1 MKLKLANKSIFDSLT
16 EATAKREMIV
26 TNERQRY
33 IGKTKALMSYAEIN
47 QLPVIV
53 PERLKRDYLKRYPK
67 VRILGDAEVTYIDA
81 LPLVLLC
88 DEGVPKRIIEELKA
102 RGHGVSGF
110 LNEFQDA
117 NEYATTVAGFDP
129 ATPKRDLSS
138 LTVEKIF
145 ETPLLKIELDEIDSV
160 PRIFYKG
167 EKIIDRVAVDFEWR
181 TADGRMFEE
190 SDKIG
195 STYIR
200 IKHGKEIN
208 GMLTVDT
215 KEIAF
220 GERAYR

>member
-1 MKLKLANKSIFDSLT
+1 M
-16 EATAKREMIV
+16 
-26 TNERQRY
+26 
-33 IGKTKALMSYAEIN
+33 
-47 QLPVIV
+47 
-53 PERLKRDYLKRYPK
+53 
-67 VRILGDAEVTYIDA
+67 
-81 LPLVLLC
+81 
-88 DEGVPKRIIEELKA
+88 
-102 RGHGVSGF
+102 
-110 LNEFQDA
+110 
-117 NEYATTVAGFDP
+117 
-129 ATPKRDLSS
+129 
-138 LTVEKIF
+138 
-145 ETPLLKIELDEIDSV
+145 LKIELDEIDSV

>member
-1 MKLKLANKSIFDSLT
+1 MKLELANRTIFELLK
-16 EATAKREMIV
+16 EAHAKGEMIV
-26 TNERQRY
+26 TNERQRRL
-33 IGKTKALMSYAEIN
+33 GKTKALMLFAEIN

-53 PERLKRDYLKRYPK
+53 RQMQKKYYQEEHPDVNIFGHE
-67 VRILGDAEVTYIDA
+67 EVLRFDA
-81 LPLVLLC
+81 LPLTLLC
-88 DEGVPKRIIEELKA
+88 DEGVPKRTIEELKTKC
-102 RGHGVSGF
+102 HGVSGF

-117 NEYATTVAGFDP
+117 NEYATTVVGFDP
-129 ATPKRDLSS
+129 ATLKRDLSS

-145 ETPLLKIELDEIDSV
+145 ETPLLKIELDEIDSA

-167 EKIIDRVAVDFEWR
+167 EKITDRVAVDFEWR
-181 TADGRMFEE
+181 TEE

-195 STYIR
+195 SAYIR

>member
-1 MKLKLANKSIFDSLT
+1 MKLELANRTIFELLK
-16 EATAKREMIV
+16 EAHAKGEMIV
-26 TNERQRY
+26 TNERQRRL
-33 IGKTKALMSYAEIN
+33 GKTKALMLFAEIN

-53 PERLKRDYLKRYPK
+53 RERQKKYYQKKYPN
-67 VRILGDAEVTYIDA
+67 VHIFGHAEVTYIA
-81 LPLVLLC
+81 GLPLMLLC
-88 DEGVPKRIIEELKA
+88 DEGVPKRTIEELKTEC
-102 RGHGVSGF
+102 HGVSGF
-110 LNEFQDA
+110 LNEYRDV

-129 ATPKRDLSS
+129 ATPKRDFSS

-145 ETPLLKIELDEIDSV
+145 ETPLLKIELDEIDSA
-160 PRIFYKG
+160 PSIFYKG

-181 TADGRMFEE
+181 TEE

-195 STYIR
+195 SAYIR